1 MHFHG
6 QFLFKKLPLAD
17 KKYFVEPWSHGARC
31 VTCGHSFA
39 LYWSG
44 AECYTLL
51 MHWPPHFTPLQQP
64 NAPEFTTMHRTESRF
79 GASSQWVANCCT
91 WLPLH
96 LNPVMEFVFWFW
108 MVWVIL
114 ACNFP
119 LWLLLYEKD
128 LTYFADVVTRGC
140 WPLLHCSA
148 TLCNLA
154 AVSRHDSINQGFTH
168 LFGCL
173 VLKVS
178 LLLLPGS

>member
-1 MHFHG
+1 MFFRLKYTDLYCCLDKATGLRCFVASHCIIKYTHFHG
-6 QFLFKKLPLAD
+6 QFMFKKLPLAD

-96 LNPVMEFVFWFW
+96 LNPVMEFVF
-108 MVWVIL
+108 
-114 ACNFP
+114 
-119 LWLLLYEKD
+119 
-128 LTYFADVVTRGC
+128 
-140 WPLLHCSA
+140 
-148 TLCNLA
+148 
-154 AVSRHDSINQGFTH
+154 
-168 LFGCL
+168 
-173 VLKVS
+173 
-178 LLLLPGS
+178 